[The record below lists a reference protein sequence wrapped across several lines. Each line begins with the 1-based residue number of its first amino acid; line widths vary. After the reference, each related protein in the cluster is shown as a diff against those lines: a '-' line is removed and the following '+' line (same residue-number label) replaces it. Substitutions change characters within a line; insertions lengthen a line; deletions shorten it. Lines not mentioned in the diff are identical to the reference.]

1 MAEARGILVSRD
13 KNSSQQNWVEM
24 RTLLWEFSE
33 KTSMKKKSWEVT
45 FFVRSRKN
53 RRRVGE
59 GENFSCFCYFFPSV
73 RKPCWITCVF
83 SSPLWCFFF
92 FYTPKLW
99 EIQKVRK
106 NRASA
111 YLLFSV
117 YWKTWAIHREHRNLR
132 FPNSVL
138 SLIKLTC

>member
-73 RKPCWITCVF
+73 RKPCGITCVF
-83 SSPLWCFFF
+83 SSPLWCFFSF
-92 FYTPKLW
+92 THQSCEKF
-99 EIQKVRK
+99 RK
-106 NRASA
+106 WGKTEPQLTYCFLCTERHEPFTGNIETYVFPIA
-111 YLLFSV
+111 YFHL
-117 YWKTWAIHREHRNLR
+117 
-132 FPNSVL
+132 
-138 SLIKLTC
+138 